1 MARNASDTGSVR
13 PSDAPH
19 LLPSS
24 GRTASLTTV
33 VAGAMA
39 FLAVLMLAAALAA
52 DRLAAEWRTDLTGVA
67 TVRISVM
74 SGDTEEKLATVLEI
88 LRTTPGI
95 AGARP
100 LSDAEQAALLEP
112 WLGIDSGLSDLPIP
126 RLIDIVLEGDGPD
139 RMALQ
144 KRLDLTLDGATY
156 DDHAAWRGPLAAAA
170 RALERLAIGATVLV
184 LLTVAAMVAF
194 AARATLAANREV
206 IQTIRL
212 LGAEDRFVSAAFV
225 RRLAG
230 RAALGGLAGAL
241 GATGLLAMLPS
252 IEADAALGA
261 AISPGPV
268 GWAALALGV
277 PLAGAVVAWIT
288 ARYAVLAVLKQMP

>member
-1 MARNASDTGSVR
+1 MNAKANDTVIVQ
-13 PSDAPH
+13 PSDAPQ

-24 GRTASLTTV
+24 GWTASLTTI

-52 DRLAAEWRTDLTGVA
+52 DRLAAEWRSDTTGVA

-74 SGDTEEKLATVLEI
+74 SGDTDEKLASVLEV

-95 AGARP
+95 ASARP

-112 WLGIDSGLSDLPIP
+112 WLGVDSGLGDLPIP
-126 RLIDIVLEGDGPD
+126 RLIDIVLDGDGPD
-139 RMALQ
+139 RTALQ
-144 KRLDLTLDGATY
+144 ERLDLTLDGATY

-212 LGAEDRFVSAAFV
+212 MGAEDRFFSAAFT

-230 RAALGGLAGAL
+230 RAALGGLGGAL
-241 GATGLLAMLPS
+241 CATGLLAMLPS
-252 IEADAALGA
+252 IEADAAFGS

-277 PLAGAVVAWIT
+277 PLAGTIVAWIT
-288 ARYAVLAVLKQMP
+288 ARHAVLAVLKEMP